1 MELNKIATPFAVQRQ
16 PLEAQM
22 IKRTPAE
29 AQNQFKVALSDA
41 INNVNNM
48 QNQSSEATLRLA
60 RGEAAN
66 LHEVMILGQKASI
79 TLQATVEVR
88 NKVIEA
94 YQEIMRMQV

>member
-1 MELNKIATPFAVQRQ
+1 MELNKISSPFTIQRQ
-16 PLEAQM
+16 PIETQVV
-22 IKRTPAE
+22 KKTPAV
-29 AQNQFKVALSDA
+29 AQNEFKAALSDA
-41 INNVNNM
+41 IKNVNAA
-48 QNQSSEATLRLA
+48 QNESSEATLRLA
-60 RGEAAN
+60 RGEADN

>member
-1 MELNKIATPFAVQRQ
+1 MNKINTPFAVQRQ
-16 PLEAQM
+16 PIETQM
-22 IKRTPAE
+22 IKRTPAD
-29 AQNQFKVALSDA
+29 AQDQFKTALSEA
-41 INNVNNM
+41 IKNVNNI
-48 QNQSSEATLRLA
+48 QSQSSEATLRLA
-60 RGEAAN
+60 RGQVDN